1 MSSPLQTLFASPA
14 LADLDRRGLVWAGLI
29 SISISLLLFALPLYS
44 LQVFDR
50 VLTTRSSDT
59 LWLLTAIASI
69 ALLSSAVLDALR
81 SRILLRVG
89 NGYVLKIA
97 PRLFE
102 GAVVE
107 SSKGLE
113 PYGQPLRDVQIIRG
127 FLTGTHGLTAML
139 DAPLAPL
146 LLIVVY
152 MINKDLGH
160 ALLFGITTLFC
171 LTLIGE
177 VSTAKD
183 LRAAALRTTSAQSFS
198 EKIFTNAEVVVA
210 MGMHE
215 AVRKQ
220 WQDRQNDALVSGS
233 KASDRVST
241 LTSVAKWI
249 RWTLSLMITGFGA
262 WLAIHDEVTV
272 GGMVAANILA
282 ARSLVPLETLIGSWR
297 NIVLTRAAISR
308 INTFLCKWIPPS
320 SAMQLP
326 APIGAVMVE
335 RLVFVPNGAE
345 HPTIK
350 GISFQVA
357 AGTFFGL
364 VGPSGAGKS
373 TIGKLI
379 CGIWEPQAGAIR
391 LDGADI
397 RQWERGEWGKHCGYL
412 PQNVDFLPGSV
423 RDNIARFQQVP
434 DSEIVAAAL
443 LAGVHEMILRLP
455 AGYNTLIGTGGFVLS
470 GGQYQRLGLARA
482 LFGRPKLVVLDEP
495 NSNLDAEGE
504 AALIN
509 AVRQIKKSGS
519 TVFMI
524 SHRPSLLSETDLIGV
539 LIEGRLQHIGAPQE
553 VLPKIVMSSQPVTGA
568 NRAAA

>member
-1 MSSPLQTLFASPA
+1 M
-14 LADLDRRGLVWAGLI
+14 WAGLV
-29 SISISLLLFALPLYS
+29 SIGISLLLFALPLYS

-102 GAVVE
+102 GAVAE
-107 SSKGLE
+107 SSKGSE
-113 PYGQPLRDVQIIRG
+113 PYGQPLRDMQIIRG
-127 FLTGTHGLTAML
+127 FLTGTHGLPAML

-146 LLIVVY
+146 LLTVVY
-152 MINKDLGH
+152 IINKDLGH
-160 ALLFGITTLFC
+160 ALLLGITTLLC
-171 LTLIGE
+171 LTWIGE
-177 VSTAKD
+177 RSTAKD
-183 LRAAALRTTSAQSFS
+183 LRTAAMRTTSAQGFS
-198 EKIFTNAEVVVA
+198 ENILANAEVVVA

-220 WQDRQNDALVSGS
+220 WQDKQNDALVSGS

-282 ARSLVPLETLIGSWR
+282 ARSLASLETLIGSWR
-297 NIVLTRAAISR
+297 NIVLARAAIYR
-308 INTFLCKWIPPS
+308 INAFLSKRKPS
-320 SAMQLP
+320 NSVMQLP
-326 APIGAVMVE
+326 APVGAVMVE
-335 RLVFVPNGAE
+335 RLVFAPDGAE

-412 PQNVDFLPGSV
+412 PQNVDFFPGSV
-423 RDNIARFQQVP
+423 RDNIARFQQAP

-455 AGYNTLIGTGGFVLS
+455 AGYNTLIGAGGFVLS

-504 AALIN
+504 VALIN
-509 AVRQIKKSGS
+509 AVRQIKKLGS

-524 SHRPSLLSETDLIGV
+524 THRPSLLSETDLIGV
-539 LIEGRLQHIGAPQE
+539 LMEGRLQHIGPPKE
-553 VLPKIVMSSQPVTGA
+553 VLPKIVMPSLPVTGA